1 MKSLFYIERAGLGLP
16 GSTLAAALLLT
27 PNVARAAEEQTAI
40 ECVFRGI
47 FIGAGA
53 TLVIDAWAALLRR
66 FGIPSLNFAMLGRWI
81 GHLRHGRL
89 KHQSIAKA
97 SPVRRELLLGWAA
110 HYAIG
115 ISFAGL
121 LLAAFGLAWARSPTL
136 GPALLVGVGTVVA
149 PLFILQPA
157 LGAGIASSK
166 TPTPV
171 FNTLKSLTTHV
182 VFGVGLFVAAV
193 VAARLFPSSG

>member
-1 MKSLFYIERAGLGLP
+1 MR
-16 GSTLAAALLLT
+16 
-27 PNVARAAEEQTAI
+27 TAI
-40 ECVFRGI
+40 ECVFRSI

-66 FGIPSLNFAMLGRWI
+66 FGVQSLNFAMLGRWM
-81 GHLRHGRL
+81 GHLLRGRL
-89 KHQSIAKA
+89 VHESIGKA
-97 SPVRRELLLGWAA
+97 APVRRELFLGWLA

-121 LLAAFGLAWARSPTL
+121 LLATFGLAWARSPTL
-136 GPALLVGVGTVVA
+136 GPALLIGVGTVVA

-171 FNTLKSLTTHV
+171 FNTLKSLTTHT
-182 VFGVGLFVAAV
+182 VFGVGLFVAAL
-193 VAARLFPSSG
+193 VAARLFPTFG